1 MRAALLLSSSS
12 PAFNLRT
19 TTTTIAAALR
29 ILPFQ
34 QQQATMRSMRGRPT
48 AASSGGAPAAV
59 ATAARLGTGQHHRQP
74 WLLCSGGSNC
84 ISFAATLP
92 AQHRLISLSAA
103 ASSDGDPAG
112 RRRRRPSVAAS
123 ASASASSQQQQA
135 LASIRAHLAS
145 RLPTHCCGCGV
156 RLQLDEPDGP
166 GFFQVPARLTELA
179 EAVAE
184 LTSAAPA
191 GADAADPTVDDGDS
205 AGTSG
210 APPLSDEERR
220 RRAFDR
226 AAEAWLDTQQ
236 RPSGAGAVTPSS
248 SSASSAS
255 SRPLSAAMAAAAA
268 FDAVAAAPSQAIR
281 RVTFEGSDAFEAAVG
296 SGSQQQSQ
304 SSSAPPLDLLCA
316 RCFSLTHYGRVR
328 SALAEAAMPEFDLAR
343 KVGRK
348 IALQRDR
355 RATVMVVVDI
365 TDFDG
370 SLPRA
375 ALQALLQGSPAG
387 SGGGDVGAAAA
398 AASAARA
405 RRGLGGGGGY
415 GRPSDDLDP
424 DDPNNTPFTLV
435 VAANKFDLLPT
446 QATAARVER
455 WVRLRLRQAGL
466 PRPERVFMTSAATGV
481 GVRPMLEQL
490 RNGMAFR
497 EDLWVVGA
505 QNAGKSSLIAAM
517 QRAGAGT
524 GGGGGGGGASAP
536 PSYSNKQPP
545 GLRSPTIAPVPG
557 TTLGVLR
564 VSGIPLG
571 PKQRVFDTPGV
582 PHSHQLTSRLPLA
595 EAAAL
600 LPARRLK
607 PRTWRLPEG
616 TTILAGGLVRVD
628 LLEVPGPTMYVT
640 LFAADTV
647 GCHAGKTAAAEER
660 RASHAGGLLVPP
672 YGPAALEAAAA
683 MGSKGKKGKSKEQ
696 GRKGRRLEEEDEDE
710 EDEDVGG
717 GRDSDDDGDLTAA
730 ASKAALVDLPELVP
744 QDVRV
749 VGESWREHT
758 VDVAIAGLGWVA
770 LGCSGEARLRVWAPR
785 GTAVTTHDA
794 LIPDFARVFERPGFS
809 RGLPAGGVAA
819 AGGISLK
826 SSGGGGGGRGGGG
839 GKGKGRG
846 GGGGGGRGGG
856 GRGRAR

>member
-1 MRAALLLSSSS
+1 
-12 PAFNLRT
+12 
-19 TTTTIAAALR
+19 
-29 ILPFQ
+29 
-34 QQQATMRSMRGRPT
+34 
-48 AASSGGAPAAV
+48 
-59 ATAARLGTGQHHRQP
+59 
-74 WLLCSGGSNC
+74 
-84 ISFAATLP
+84 
-92 AQHRLISLSAA
+92 
-103 ASSDGDPAG
+103 
-112 RRRRRPSVAAS
+112 
-123 ASASASSQQQQA
+123 
-135 LASIRAHLAS
+135 
-145 RLPTHCCGCGV
+145 V
-156 RLQLDEPDGP
+156 RLQQEDPDGP

-179 EAVAE
+179 EAVAV
-184 LTSAAPA
+184 LVGGGGGGGGGISDDDPAATSA
-191 GADAADPTVDDGDS
+191 VDDGDS

-210 APPLSDEERR
+210 APVLSDEERR

-236 RPSGAGAVTPSS
+236 KPSGAGAVTGSGSSSSRPPSS
-248 SSASSAS
+248 SSSSAA
-255 SRPLSAAMAAAAA
+255 LAAAAA
-268 FDAVAAAPSQAIR
+268 FDAVVAAPSSGGAAIR
-281 RVTFEGSDAFEAAVG
+281 RVTLEGSDNNSYESDPFFFSSPSA
-296 SGSQQQSQ
+296 
-304 SSSAPPLDLLCA
+304 SSSSSQRQHNTTTTQPLDLLCA

-375 ALQALLQGSPAG
+375 ALQALLQGPA
-387 SGGGDVGAAAA
+387 VGLGEVAGAASAAAA
-398 AASAARA
+398 AARA
-405 RRGLGGGGGY
+405 RKSLGAGNGY
-415 GRPSDDLDP
+415 SDDDRN
-424 DDPNNTPFTLV
+424 PNEGDEDASFTLV

-466 PRPERVFMTSAATGV
+466 PRPERVFMTSAATGL

-490 RNGMAFR
+490 RSGMAFR

-517 QRAGAGT
+517 QRAGAGSGGGGST
-524 GGGGGGGGASAP
+524 GGGSAP
-536 PSYSNKQPP
+536 PPSSFSSRQPP
-545 GLRSPTIAPVPG
+545 GLRTPTIAPVPG

-616 TTILAGGLVRVD
+616 STILAGGLVRID

-660 RASHAGGLLVPP
+660 RAAHAGGLLVPP
-672 YGPAALEAAAA
+672 YGAAALEATAAA
-683 MGSKGKKGKSKEQ
+683 GSNKAANNKKKKDKKGKEASSSVDEN
-696 GRKGRRLEEEDEDE
+696 EEDS
-710 EDEDVGG
+710 GG
-717 GRDSDDDGDLTAA
+717 GDDHDNDSGGDPDALAA

-744 QDVRV
+744 QDVRIT
-749 VGESWREHT
+749 GDSWREHT
-758 VDVAIAGLGWVA
+758 VDVAVAGLGWIAV
-770 LGCSGEARLRVWAPR
+770 GCAGPARLRVWAPR

-794 LIPDFARVFERPGFS
+794 LIPDYARLFERPGFS

-826 SSGGGGGGRGGGG
+826 SSGGGGGGGGRGGGG
-839 GKGKGRG
+839 KAGRG
-846 GGGGGGRGGG
+846 GGGGGRGRGGGG
-856 GRGRAR
+856 GRGRR